1 MVRQAGTG
9 ARQVRDQALQDVEKE
24 GVEIDVEAATEVMVD
39 AVDHGIEEGGGEDAI
54 AADEGE
60 VGGALAAEADGRFA
74 FGTANAFA
82 EGGVFDEEADGEEVE
97 AGVERGA
104 VGDVGVLEEVGG

>member
-9 ARQVRDQALQDVEKE
+9 ARQMRDQALQDVEEE
-24 GVEIDVEAATEVMVD
+24 GVEIDVEAATEVMVN
-39 AVDHGIEEGGGEDAI
+39 AVDHGVEDGGSEDAI

-60 VGGALAAEADGRFA
+60 VGGALAAESDGRFA
-74 FGTANAFA
+74 FGTTDAFA
-82 EGGVFDEEADGEEVE
+82 EGGIFDDEADGEEIE
-97 AGVERGA
+97 AGIEGGA